1 MSTRLLSDVS
11 LSTVEIRLQKK
22 RFRDLPRRRV
32 NFLSRDAFFVRLSTI
47 FLPFIELPVHDLSLA
62 AKICPVAGSKEF
74 CSTRIA
80 KIFPRRLKP
89 LRAISYRSIME
100 SLLNFFFTFLPRF
113 SPDFFYPRS
122 TINRKLT
129 SLNKFPSKFSFF

>member
-1 MSTRLLSDVS
+1 MSLFLPWKFVCKRRVRLATAASELPFPRCLLCQTFNDFPPFYRASRPRS
-11 LSTVEIRLQKK
+11 
-22 RFRDLPRRRV
+22 LPRRE
-32 NFLSRDAFFVRLSTI
+32 NLSRGG
-47 FLPFIELPVHDLSLA
+47 
-62 AKICPVAGSKEF
+62 KQ
-74 CSTRIA
+74 RILFDENSQD
-80 KIFPRRLKP
+80 IPRRLKP